1 MTNRFVRA
9 FKTIIGQD
17 NSIKSFPTLSSN
29 RDKMSY
35 RDFESGGWITHT
47 SLNQSEFDF
56 KTLEQKTY
64 QDNPTF
70 IQNQKL
76 IKSKIFSKDTFLKS
90 EYSRINHRI
99 SNQIESLGW
108 TPKLQK
114 KLFDILYAGCGVVL
128 LVFTKND
135 VGETKI
141 KAYPFVRNGI
151 EIVQITYD
159 ILDEITEIKIRNN
172 QGYYEYLDLDN
183 TDYHIFSNIE
193 IEDRHTYLSNL
204 TLASPF
210 IACEVA
216 LLERDLEFAQSG
228 FTSIPFLSP
237 KIDKIFQD
245 NKEIKLSVGGQIYE
259 YQDFLTQGFKYI
271 KKQMQEEIKKSK
283 LPIFPWSVETTNVT
297 TDNRANDTKSI
308 RDYILERIQV
318 ACFTNGSVTGRD
330 GTANRAV
337 SEQDRDNL
345 EENTVLIFQQMFEA
359 VVNDWILPILIPH
372 NYKEFKWQFYRET
385 TDESIKLREQ
395 AQKTYEILVDDKN
408 VNLLASVG
416 LSLNQSQVK
425 EIFKQ
430 AHNIDLDDV
439 LLKDNAQE
447 DSSIKTVDFERLD
460 EVFKKYHESVNMS
473 YSELERW
480 YDNDLSKEASIGRTA
495 INRNLNLLDK
505 KKDEW
510 TSRDISEANKTITFI
525 ARMSKAKQGQKVRV
539 DGEDTN
545 YSKRDIS
552 LMNWAYNPTK
562 SFFADSIKTQIDL
575 SKIPYIKFDD
585 VEKSQEYQK
594 LKSSIETALQRQ
606 YQDYQ
611 TDNSIKLNTSN
622 FKGFENYL
630 SPLEMTELLTD
641 YAKATTKEYQKI
653 VNEDYKNQPK
663 LFIDRIKE
671 IVDLHYKGGAV
682 TDYDNQG
689 NLVKSEYKGF
699 VNTQK
704 SNLAKLEFGDEKE
717 FKRLQQQD
725 VKRIEENM
733 LIPFF
738 NEMYD
743 EIATDDGLD
752 WIGTIAK
759 SDQLTRDWHRNNSGT
774 AHKKG
779 GRMKDTTNAL
789 FYLERWCR
797 CNQVHCTKQQAINAG
812 FEIIE

>member
-1 MTNRFVRA
+1 MSNRFIRA
-9 FKTIIGQD
+9 FKTLTGQD
-17 NSIKSFPTLSSN
+17 NSIKSFPTLVSN

-35 RDFESGGWITHT
+35 SDFESGGWITHT

-56 KTLEQKTY
+56 KTLEQKIY

-76 IKSKIFSKDTFLKS
+76 ISSKIFSKDTFLKS
-90 EYSRINHRI
+90 EYSRLNQRI

-108 TPKLQK
+108 TTKLQK
-114 KLFDILYAGCGVVL
+114 KLFDVLYAGCGVAL
-128 LVFTKND
+128 LVFTKNNL
-135 VGETKI
+135 GEIKI
-141 KAYPFVRNGI
+141 KAYPFVRNGT

-183 TDYHIFSNIE
+183 TDYYIFSNIE

-216 LLERDLEFAQSG
+216 LLERDLDFAQSG

-245 NKEIKLSVGGQIYE
+245 GKEIKLSVGGQIYE
-259 YQDFLTQGFKYI
+259 YQDFLTQGFKFI

-345 EENTVLIFQQMFEA
+345 EENTVLIFQQMFEE
-359 VVNDWILPILIPH
+359 VVNEWILPILIPH
-372 NYKEFKWQFYRET
+372 NHKEFSWQFYREA

-395 AQKTYEILVDDKN
+395 AQKTYEILVDGKN

-416 LSLNQSQVK
+416 LSLNQNQVK

-430 AHNIDLDDV
+430 AHNLDLDDITQTKSNIQDV
-439 LLKDNAQE
+439 
-447 DSSIKTVDFERLD
+447 
-460 EVFKKYHESVNMS
+460 EV
-473 YSELERW
+473 
-480 YDNDLSKEASIGRTA
+480 AS
-495 INRNLNLLDK
+495 
-505 KKDEW
+505 
-510 TSRDISEANKTITFI
+510 
-525 ARMSKAKQGQKVRV
+525 
-539 DGEDTN
+539 
-545 YSKRDIS
+545 
-552 LMNWAYNPTK
+552 TK
-562 SFFADSIKTQIDL
+562 SFFSDSIKTQNIDL
-575 SKIPYIKFDD
+575 SKIPHIKFEN

-594 LKSSIETALQRQ
+594 LKSSIEIALQSQ
-606 YQDYQ
+606 YQEYQ
-611 TDNSIKLNTSN
+611 TSNSIKLNTIS
-622 FKGFENYL
+622 FKGFEDYL

-641 YAKATTKEYQKI
+641 YAKATTKEYQKT

-671 IVDLHYKGGAV
+671 IVDLHYKGGIV

-689 NLVKSEYKGF
+689 NLIKSEYKGF

-717 FKRLQQQD
+717 FERLQKAD

-743 EIATDDGLD
+743 EIASDDGLD
-752 WIGTIAK
+752 WIGTVA
-759 SDQLTRDWHRNNSGT
+759 
-774 AHKKG
+774 
-779 GRMKDTTNAL
+779 
-789 FYLERWCR
+789 
-797 CNQVHCTKQQAINAG
+797 
-812 FEIIE
+812 